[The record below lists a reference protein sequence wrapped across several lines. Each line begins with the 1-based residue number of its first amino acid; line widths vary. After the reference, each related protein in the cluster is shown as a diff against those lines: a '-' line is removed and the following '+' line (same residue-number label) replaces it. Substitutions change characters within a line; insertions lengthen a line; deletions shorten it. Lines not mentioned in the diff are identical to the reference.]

1 MYPIKIFEKIKNRT
15 EKYSNEL
22 NNDNYGDIS
31 YPNYHKKKNVSM
43 IQRIKS
49 MYHSPNPS
57 RTNSNTNNNI
67 NTNLTTN
74 RSNRDILNQQNI
86 IFNKKK
92 KINKKGK
99 NKLENK
105 NKEAE
110 DNHEQINDED
120 PLNNNTLIQGI
131 KL

>member
-1 MYPIKIFEKIKNRT
+1 
-15 EKYSNEL
+15 
-22 NNDNYGDIS
+22 
-31 YPNYHKKKNVSM
+31 M

-57 RTNSNTNNNI
+57 RTNNNPNNNI

-86 IFNKKK
+86 IFKKKK

-99 NKLENK
+99 NK
-105 NKEAE
+105 
-110 DNHEQINDED
+110 
-120 PLNNNTLIQGI
+120 
-131 KL
+131 